1 VIMSR
6 RVASYPL
13 KPNGLTSSKSDSVA
27 EARNCSIS
35 RCGCSPIAKKTV
47 QGIRRKRVPIDRS
60 PASNAVCKH
69 QVSRKNVQQ
78 RICAR
83 CPSSPGHKADRALP
97 DVHETSASSDRVRE
111 RYRRADQKTKS
122 LRPTTAP
129 VGGLPELTYIRS
141 VRLAARRSNS
151 GASFRYISSVMRT
164 GLLSRKE
171 CGCNPNGAYFPCVRS
186 SPWPGWGEIAKPS
199 CRDKV
204 VRSTPGPWHCS

>member
-1 VIMSR
+1 LR
-6 RVASYPL
+6 LFANR
-13 KPNGLTSSKSDSVA
+13 
-27 EARNCSIS
+27 E
-35 RCGCSPIAKKTV
+35 KTV

-151 GASFRYISSVMRT
+151 GSSFRGWRPGEPRWSMKFTPTARLAYWTAFSRFGGTRMRT
-164 GLLSRKE
+164 LTTSLPASTIQMARANLEERLTGRATASRTIT
-171 CGCNPNGAYFPCVRS
+171 N
-186 SPWPGWGEIAKPS
+186 
-199 CRDKV
+199 
-204 VRSTPGPWHCS
+204 